1 MTVAD
6 AKSRIG
12 VTGLAVMGANLARN
26 IARRG
31 TPVAVHNRTT
41 ARTREFMEAY
51 GDEGAF
57 TATESVEDFVAALE
71 RPRRI
76 IVMVKAGAPVDGV
89 IEELT
94 PLLDEG
100 DIIIDAGNSH
110 FPDTKRRTEAC
121 AERGLRFMGVG
132 VSGGEEGALLGPSI
146 MPGGDPAAYA
156 EVEEIFTGI
165 AAVVDGTPC
174 CVHVGPDGAG
184 HYVKM
189 VHNGIEYADIQLIAE
204 AYDLL
209 THVAGLDAPAIAKIF
224 EEWNSGDLESFLIE
238 ITAKV
243 LAKTDERTGGPLVDV
258 ILDQAEQKGTGRW
271 TAIDALDLGVPL
283 TGITEAVFART
294 LSSLSTE
301 RKAASGT
308 LAGPVPGAGE
318 DRTDLV
324 DDIRQALYASKVVAY
339 AQGFAQ
345 MRAASKANDWDLD
358 LGAMATIWRGGCI
371 IRAQFLNRIRDA
383 YAEHGDIENLLMVPY
398 FTEAVANAQDAWRRV
413 VVTATQQGVAIPAF
427 ASSLSYYDAYRRERG
442 PANLIQGLR
451 DFFGAHTYRRTD
463 TEGSFHTR
471 WGQDGTEVRTDA

>member
-1 MTVAD
+1 MSELASESSGLRL
-6 AKSRIG
+6 SRIG

-26 IARRG
+26 IARHG
-31 TPVAVHNRTT
+31 VPVAVHNRTT
-41 ARTREFMEAY
+41 ARTKEFMEAY
-51 GDEGAF
+51 AGEGTF
-57 TATESVEDFVAALE
+57 TAAESTEDFVNALE
-71 RPRRI
+71 KPRRI

-110 FPDTKRRTEAC
+110 FPDTKRRTEEC
-121 AERGLRFMGVG
+121 AAEGLRFMGVG
-132 VSGGEEGALLGPSI
+132 VSGGEEGALNGPSI

-156 EVEEIFTGI
+156 EVEEIFTAI

-243 LAKTDERTGGPLVDV
+243 LAKTDEKTGGPLVDV
-258 ILDQAEQKGTGRW
+258 IVDEAQQKGTGTW
-271 TAIDALDLGVPL
+271 TAVDALGLGVPL
-283 TGITEAVFART
+283 TGITEAVFARG
-294 LSSLSTE
+294 LSALRDE
-301 RKAASGT
+301 RKKASTT
-308 LAGPVPGAGE
+308 LAGPAPGQGANR
-318 DRTDLV
+318 DDLIE
-324 DDIRQALYASKVVAY
+324 DIRLALYASKVVAY

-345 MRAASKANDWDLD
+345 MRAASEANDWNLK
-358 LGAMATIWRGGCI
+358 LGEMAMIW
-371 IRAQFLNRIRDA
+371 
-383 YAEHGDIENLLMVPY
+383 
-398 FTEAVANAQDAWRRV
+398 
-413 VVTATQQGVAIPAF
+413 
-427 ASSLSYYDAYRRERG
+427 
-442 PANLIQGLR
+442 
-451 DFFGAHTYRRTD
+451 
-463 TEGSFHTR
+463 
-471 WGQDGTEVRTDA
+471 